1 MNKNI
6 KPIDSLRNAF
16 KEETPK
22 KERRLTLN
30 EMIYND
36 EYEEYEDSPGYENVP
51 DIGGEEKP
59 ETAPAQKGSENEMA
73 NDPEIMEMLSNI
85 RVAVIQGLAKLANRP
100 ETVEYSLMKKVLQL
114 IDKQVETQEKI

>member
-59 ETAPAQKGSENEMA
+59 ETAPVQKGSENEMA